1 MKRFLALM
9 MALTL
14 LCLPLTGCTKNGNVS
29 DNPNGS
35 ISSNPNDR
43 QTDAASE
50 LMPST
55 SSRNDLENN
64 NGVSGS
70 TEPSENTN
78 NSNGNGM
85 NGTNGNGTN
94 ENGTNGN
101 GTNGTNGTDNTEGTV
116 GAPQSRGIRR
126 F

>member
-55 SSRNDLENN
+55 THRNETESSTTHSSSTEH
-64 NGVSGS
+64 SGS
-70 TEPSENTN
+70 TEHSENTN
-78 NSNGNGM
+78 GTH
-85 NGTNGNGTN
+85 NGTNGSS
-94 ENGTNGN
+94 
-101 GTNGTNGTDNTEGTV
+101 NTENTENSI
-116 GAPQSRGIRR
+116 GAPQSRGYRR